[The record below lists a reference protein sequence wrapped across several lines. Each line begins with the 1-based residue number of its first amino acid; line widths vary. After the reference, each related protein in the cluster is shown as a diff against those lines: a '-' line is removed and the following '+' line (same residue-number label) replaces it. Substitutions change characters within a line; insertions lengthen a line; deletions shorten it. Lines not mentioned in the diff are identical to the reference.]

1 MLLAIGAIAAGRRF
15 ITPSVATLLADAL
28 QVPDQPA
35 PHQLLTRRQFQVF
48 LQLAQGARVEEIADS
63 VSLSEKQVYTHRRVL
78 TREMHLHTSSD
89 LTYNALKHGILG

>member
-1 MLLAIGAIAAGRRF
+1 MLLAIRAIAAGRRF

-35 PHQLLTRRQFQVF
+35 PHPLLTRRQFQVF